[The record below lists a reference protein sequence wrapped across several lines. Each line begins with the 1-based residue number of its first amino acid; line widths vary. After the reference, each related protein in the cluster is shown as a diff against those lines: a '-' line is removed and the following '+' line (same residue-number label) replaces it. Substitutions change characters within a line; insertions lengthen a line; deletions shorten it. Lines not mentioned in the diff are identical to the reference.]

1 MITYLIIAVFVLIIV
16 SIYKVFFNI
25 TRTKLENERD
35 KINYLYKKFDHL
47 LESKEEKII
56 NIMVYLPYKD
66 FKPWIV
72 KKTVKTG
79 TFPFNDKE
87 NDIEIYSISDKDLT
101 DEMRDDVN

>member
-1 MITYLIIAVFVLIIV
+1 MITYLIIAVFALIIGF
-16 SIYKVFFNI
+16 IYKVFFNI
-25 TRTKLENERD
+25 TRTKLENEED
-35 KINYLYKKFDHL
+35 KINYLYKKFGHL
-47 LESKEEKII
+47 IESKEEKII

-72 KKTVKTG
+72 KKKVKTG
-79 TFPFNDKE
+79 TFPFTDKE